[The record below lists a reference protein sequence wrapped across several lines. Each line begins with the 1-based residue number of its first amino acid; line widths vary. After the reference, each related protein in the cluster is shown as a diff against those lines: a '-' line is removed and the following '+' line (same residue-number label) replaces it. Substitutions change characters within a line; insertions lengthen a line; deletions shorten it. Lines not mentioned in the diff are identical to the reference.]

1 MAGAITSLIKGRSS
15 RHLVWGN
22 EKVFELGEEERLALP
37 QVTVQKHGGR
47 FSFYLDHGRGALPAP
62 LPHHRAAAAVRQDTT
77 TILLAPPAMSFKLTM
92 GMSPFH
98 TATWCEFKV

>member
-1 MAGAITSLIKGRSS
+1 
-15 RHLVWGN
+15 VWGN

-37 QVTVQKHGGR
+37 EVTVQKQAGSLFTETTG
-47 FSFYLDHGRGALPAP
+47 GALCSPP
-62 LPHHRAAAAVRQDTT
+62 LPHHRAAISAAVRQDTT